1 MVARAVL
8 HHPTIAWI
16 NVPELPEIVAYL
28 RALEPRITGST
39 LTDVRLRSFA
49 LLKTF
54 DPPLDTLTG
63 RRVGQIDRIGKR
75 LVIDFDPDLFL
86 VLRLMVAGR
95 LRWAEAKWE
104 IPRKRGLAAFD
115 FSTGSLLLT
124 EAGTK
129 RRVALHLV
137 RGAKA
142 LRALDPGG
150 IEELEGG

>member
-1 MVARAVL
+1 M
-8 HHPTIAWI
+8 
-16 NVPELPEIVAYL
+16 PELPEIVAYL

>member
-1 MVARAVL
+1 
-8 HHPTIAWI
+8 
-16 NVPELPEIVAYL
+16 VPELPEIVAYL